1 VKRTLPAL
9 LLLSFSLVAIAAGV
23 EPRAFD
29 RPEQEARYRALI
41 AELRCLVCQ
50 NQNLAESDAELA
62 RDLRDQTYEMI
73 RAGRSDDEIV
83 EFMVGRYGDFVLYRP
98 PVTVTTALLWFG
110 PAVLVTLGAVLALL
124 YVRRRAGRTTGATL
138 SEDEEKKARA
148 LLSGKAVDP

>member
-1 VKRTLPAL
+1 MKRILPAL
-9 LLLSFSLVAIAAGV
+9 LLLSFGLAAVAAGV

-29 RPEQEARYRALI
+29 HPEQETRYRALI

-98 PVTVTTALLWFG
+98 PMTVTTALLWFG
-110 PAVLVTLGAVLALL
+110 PALLVTLGGVLALL
-124 YVRRRAGRTTGATL
+124 HVRRRAGRTQEAAL
-138 SEDEEKKARA
+138 SADEEKKARE
-148 LLSGKAVDP
+148 LLAGKAVDP